1 MFVYDIR
8 SQQLIFQE
16 TKIFSAAWNIEAD
29 DMLAY
34 TGKDTLYIKTREMP
48 ASSQRLPGQVVGFK
62 GSKILCLSD

>member
-16 TKIFSAAWNIEAD
+16 TKILSAAWNIESE

-34 TGKDTLYIKTREMP
+34 TGKDTLHIKTREMP
-48 ASSQRLPGQVVGFK
+48 ASSQRLPG
-62 GSKILCLSD
+62 